1 MDSGQQT
8 ARQGS
13 KLLCL
18 PPQAEKHAPSAWPIC
33 AVRVRIGV
41 CVRMRL
47 MIPSMVSEC
56 GPWTGDRGMQPE
68 AGCLRAVSR
77 TRLRRARGGR
87 ATPHP
92 GDQLEPPPAGRP
104 EPPIA
109 LAPHPAVPFLNARPH
124 ARPMGLVAAV
134 VRAKRLPLDQVAELL
149 GVRSAAVEVQVRV
162 VLGTSVIVVVVVVVV
177 VVVIFLS

>member
-1 MDSGQQT
+1 MGSGQWT
-8 ARQGS
+8 AGS
-13 KLLCL
+13 KRRDKAVNCCACLLRQKTC
-18 PPQAEKHAPSAWPIC
+18 PSAWPIC

-109 LAPHPAVPFLNARPH
+109 LAPHPAVPCLTARPH
-124 ARPMGLVAAV
+124 APASGSSRG
-134 VRAKRLPLDQVAELL
+134 
-149 GVRSAAVEVQVRV
+149 AVEVQVRF
-162 VLGTSVIVVVVVVVV
+162 VLAKRLLWIKSRSGRGASSVRSGH
-177 VVVIFLS
+177 LCHCCSSRHSPP

>member
-1 MDSGQQT
+1 MPASSG
-8 ARQGS
+8 R
-13 KLLCL
+13 KN
-18 PPQAEKHAPSAWPIC
+18 APSAWPIC

-41 CVRMRL
+41 CVRMRM
-47 MIPSMVSEC
+47 MIPSIVSEC
-56 GPWTGDRGMQPE
+56 GPWTGNRGMQPE
-68 AGCLRAVSR
+68 VDCLRVVSR

-92 GDQLEPPPAGRP
+92 GDQLEPLPAESP

-109 LAPHPAVPFLNARPH
+109 RAPHPAVPVVNARPH

-134 VRAKRLPLDQVAELL
+134 VRAKRLPLDQVAELR
-149 GVRSAAVEVQVRV
+149 GVRTAAVEVQVRV
-162 VLGTSVIVVVVVVVV
+162 VPGTSVIVVVVVVGV